1 MSSNAVEGVLTSL
14 NGNFK
19 NVYGPK
25 IEDLVP
31 ETDILFRSD
40 RVKFVSKKGREG
52 LQFNQPVLVSLP
64 SSATWGLNAPTLNAP
79 IAMQLANAVIT
90 GSAITMRDVLSY
102 DSAARAVGSDAAFEA
117 TVGLVIRTLM
127 KAHAKFCEIDLLY
140 GNGGIT
146 SGVSLCQSTSI
157 TSPSGSSGAKTSTV
171 VITYGTWAPA
181 MFSGFQNAVLDAYV
195 AGTRLNGASSGY
207 TIVSVNATPTGSTV
221 GGSFVVTGSDSDMSA
236 LYGATGSTAI
246 DFYWYHAYGS
256 NMVGLAGIL
265 QPSLYPSGSL
275 FGISATS
282 YDLWAANTFACGS
295 SQLTFSKL
303 QQAVALAVSRGL
315 DEEVMALISPV
326 SFADLVNEQA
336 GARRYDSS
344 YSPKKGEQGVEALSY
359 WGPNGKIEVL
369 PHMFVHQGEGFIAP
383 AAEMMKVGP
392 LDHIAPTLPGVGEI
406 FFQSPLTASYEIR
419 TFSDMALLLN
429 TPAKATYISGIVNSQ
444 SA

>member
-19 NVYGPK
+19 NVYGSK

-52 LQFNQPVLVSLP
+52 LQFNQPVLVALP

-146 SGVSLCQSTSI
+146 SGVSLCQSVSV

-171 VITYGTWAPA
+171 TVTYGTWAPA

-195 AGTRLNGASSGY
+195 AGSKLNSSGGY

-221 GGSFVVTGSDSDMSA
+221 GGSFVVTGSDANMTA
-236 LYGATGSTAI
+236 LYQSGSPGTT
-246 DFYWYHAYGS
+246 DFYWYSAWGQ

-295 SQLTFSKL
+295 TQLTFSKL

-326 SFADLVNEQA
+326 TFADLVNEQA

-383 AAEMMKVGP
+383 AKELMKVGP

-419 TFSDMALLLN
+419 TFSDMAMLLN
-429 TPAKATYISGIVNSQ
+429 MPAKATYISGITNSQ

>member
-1 MSSNAVEGVLTSL
+1 MGSNAVEGVLTSL

-19 NVYGPK
+19 NVYGSK

-52 LQFNQPVLVSLP
+52 LQFNQPVLVALP

-79 IAMQLANAVIT
+79 IAMQLANAVLT

-146 SGVSLCQSTSI
+146 SGISLFQSTSI
-157 TSPSGSSGAKTSTV
+157 SNPTGVSGSKVSTV
-171 VITYGTWAPA
+171 VVSYGTWAPA
-181 MFSGFQNAVLDAYV
+181 MLSGFQNAVLDAYV
-195 AGTRLNGASSGY
+195 AGSRLNSSSTGY

-221 GGSFVVTGSDSDMSA
+221 GGSLVVTGSDSDMTA
-236 LYGATGSTAI
+236 LYNASGSTAI

-256 NMVGLAGIL
+256 NMVGLSGIL
-265 QPSLYPSGSL
+265 QNTGSL
-275 FGISATS
+275 FGISAAT
-282 YDLWAANTFACGS
+282 YDLWASNNFACGS
-295 SQLTFSKL
+295 AQLTFSKL
-303 QQAVALAVSRGL
+303 QQAVAMGVSRGL
-315 DEEVMALISPV
+315 DEEVMCLISPV
-326 SFADLVNEQA
+326 TFADLVNEQA

-344 YSPKKGEQGVEALSY
+344 YSPKKGENGVEALSY

-383 AAEMMKVGP
+383 AKELVKVGP

-429 TPAKATYISGIVNSQ
+429 TPAKATYISAITNSQ